1 MKRQT
6 PKPDTVKVFT
16 IEHLRR
22 VRGGADENNDQAMNS
37 IRHIKAGWACRP
49 GVSLGSVADRR
60 DRRDRPLP
68 R

>member
-37 IRHIKAGWACRP
+37 IRHIKAG
-49 GVSLGSVADRR
+49 
-60 DRRDRPLP
+60 
-68 R
+68 